1 MANYQSWGLSWFN
14 SVRNKYLVETLT
26 IISAEGT
33 RVVRGS
39 VIEPESTIN
48 SEGIRVRSDKTL
60 FIVNTAQLNG
70 LSLRRGVKIN
80 RSGTLFE
87 VIIDKNT
94 PIYYNDPNR
103 IETVI
108 PAREICS

>member
-26 IISAEGT
+26 I

-39 VIEPESTIN
+39 VIGPESTIN

-60 FIVNTAQLNG
+60 FIVNTAQLAG